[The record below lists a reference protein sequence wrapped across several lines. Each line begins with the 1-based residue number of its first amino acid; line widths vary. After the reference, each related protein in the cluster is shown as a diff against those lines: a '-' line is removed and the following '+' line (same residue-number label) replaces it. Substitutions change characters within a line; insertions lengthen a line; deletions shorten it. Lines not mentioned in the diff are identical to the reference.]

1 MAQANNTIG
10 ICLFGLEAKEEAV
23 LKRVV
28 TFSGSQGRN
37 YALTPLAD
45 AQLLVVSDD
54 TPVDFAAM
62 NPQGCMIVRIA
73 DQESGQPYDVLMAR
87 PLLVTRV
94 MRTLDEARKLLLE
107 SLGDVAAPAPVP
119 VVAPIPVPVPEPV
132 PVPVVPPAVAA
143 VVEVTSVPTEPV
155 PVEVTEV
162 TPPVEAAPVA
172 SLVARVDVVAVASPE
187 YVYHH
192 KALVVDDSAAIRK
205 QLELE
210 LREAGI
216 ASDFAESGEQAL
228 EKIASQRYD
237 LIFLDII
244 MPGIDGYETCRQM
257 RLRRELKK
265 TPIIMLSAKTS
276 PLDEVQGVIAG
287 ASTYLTK
294 PVKSEQ
300 LQKTLKRV
308 SMWLDNFQPAR

>member
-107 SLGDVAAPAPVP
+107 SLGDVAAPVP
-119 VVAPIPVPVPEPV
+119 VVAPIPVPIPE

-143 VVEVTSVPTEPV
+143 VVEVTPVPTEPV

-172 SLVARVDVVAVASPE
+172 PVDGVAVASPE